1 MAKLKEWIPPLKEM
15 IMRNE
20 DKIKWG
26 IVSLLFILAVLAFF
40 GILDSFM
47 PDEKY
52 KVQRIYSFDNVN
64 KKFVSWGCQSFKYGN
79 LYYSIER
86 INGFDPEYPLY
97 FNIIFE
103 SKGAFMPNKK
113 IKVNVDMNLIR
124 KNSSDLKEIK
134 KIIIFFPGSVNSNSD
149 NKNDIGFDDAHNIV
163 LDIPTENNIEDGIN
177 VKGSSEIYYGVSGDY
192 QPFYMILQ
200 GENNKTPYTID
211 SKEIILKC
219 PIDSEKNEIDLSTC
233 EEKVIDCPLLK
244 IEPHSVARQ
253 IENNNRIL
261 ALTLVIIIFTILPF
275 FRNQKR
281 GGE

>member
-1 MAKLKEWIPPLKEM
+1 MAKLKEWGILLKEM

-20 DKIKWG
+20 DRIKLG
-26 IVSLLFILAVLAFF
+26 IVSLLFILAILAFF
-40 GILDSFM
+40 GILDSVM

-52 KVQRIYSFDNVN
+52 KVQRIYSFDNASKN
-64 KKFVSWGCQSFKYGN
+64 FVSWGCQSFKYGDF
-79 LYYSIER
+79 YYSIGR
-86 INGFDPEYPLY
+86 INGFDLEYPLY
-97 FNIIFE
+97 VNIIFE

-113 IKVNVDMNLIR
+113 IKVNADMNLFR

-134 KIIIFFPGSVNSNSD
+134 KIIIFFPGSVNPNSD
-149 NKNDIGFDDAHNIV
+149 NKNDIEFDDVSNIV
-163 LDIPTENNIEDGIN
+163 LDIPTENNIEEGIN

-200 GENNKTPYTID
+200 GENNKTYTID
-211 SKEIILKC
+211 SK
-219 PIDSEKNEIDLSTC
+219 
-233 EEKVIDCPLLK
+233 EKVIDCPLLK

-261 ALTLVIIIFTILPF
+261 ALTLLIIIFTILTF